1 MNDRTYREN
10 LNKLIGVLQLE
21 ISELTTALHDAIRR
35 PMGVV
40 PDSAL
45 KFYDQKEADKAEER
59 RVEIR

>member
-35 PMGVV
+35 PMGVI